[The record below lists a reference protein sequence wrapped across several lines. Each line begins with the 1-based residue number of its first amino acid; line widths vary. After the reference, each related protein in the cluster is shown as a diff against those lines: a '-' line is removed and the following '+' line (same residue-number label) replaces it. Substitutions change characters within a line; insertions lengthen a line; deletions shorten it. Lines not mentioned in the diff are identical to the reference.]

1 MVVKKYDIDLETTFH
16 GIKISSGNSF
26 VHEAESKVI
35 LGGSYD
41 VGFTMDLA
49 CKDLG
54 LFSNLSKKFNIPSQL
69 SYLLLKL
76 FEEGKEE
83 FSDSSFSTSIVK
95 KIEN

>member
-16 GIKISSGNSF
+16 GIKITSGNSF

-69 SYLLLKL
+69 SDLLLKL
-76 FEEGKEE
+76 FEE
-83 FSDSSFSTSIVK
+83 
-95 KIEN
+95 